1 MSQILD
7 KISFNTRGGE
17 YILRSTETLPVSY
30 SDLVSKRNNGELVPG
45 MWYRITDYRTTTTQ
59 ENTSSAGH
67 PFEILVQAL
76 TENTLSEDAKA
87 YVKKLELLPIDS
99 LELYYNGKYI
109 GTEEN
114 TYKMGSGYFSYN
126 WGPGG
131 NIDLSV
137 ANNYVVDDSGL
148 CIVDKKEVFKFYFR
162 PEQEYIYFHNCD
174 YATSNTYFNNS
185 NLSAWELKYCLDND
199 TDRFAWADPDG
210 YGVIYYLKDE
220 FGNEANFDFKNLQKN
235 GKYLF
240 DVDGEDGSLTGP
252 VNIINGVCAHAE
264 GFGTI
269 ASGVASHAEG
279 AKYESNRSTE
289 SAGLASHAEGAST
302 YAKADGS
309 HTEGILNTAGRFLD
323 EISAAAQ
330 ELGISGTPEEL
341 AAKLLGYGAHAEGMN
356 NEALGSCSHAEG
368 HATKALS
375 NSTHAEGDATIAFG
389 EASHS
394 EGYNTQAKGN
404 QSHAEG
410 SSTIATGNSSHAEG
424 VSTVATGSFS
434 HAEGSHT
441 EATGRDSHAEGAYNK
456 AIGIAS
462 HAEGDNNI
470 APNEAQHVSGK
481 YATIDNTG
489 TAIFQVGIGN
499 DPEDRKDAL
508 RIKTDGDIII
518 QQDNQEIVLQD
529 KLDSLQKQIDGEIN
543 TWFYP
548 SSPYND
554 NTGLDE
560 TNKPPLS
567 EWLNTEDYTI
577 SASRTYTL
585 KEGHTNHLIDHLG
598 DVYVDS
604 SNHTDLPTS
613 MWESGDVSIDE
624 SSIGNEYI
632 PCKVQSTQKL
642 RLKELLPVSIGA
654 VFTVPTPWNITL
666 VYFDSNGKF
675 NGQSKT
681 YSIAQS
687 AVVEDLG
694 AYCSIVIK
702 HPVSNNSMPEGLAL
716 NPTAGQAWRWC
727 DITSSTD
734 HASVVNAITVK
745 YTKDGSSIT
754 KRLHWH
760 KIADSD
766 AVKALQE
773 AAKAQLTAD
782 TAMNSKLSLS
792 GGQMTGPIS
801 FPTAEDGDQVMLK
814 DGDSGID
821 LLTYTLSGM
830 QAGMSL
836 YPRSSS
842 VNLGRISNYWN
853 NGYVN
858 TLYSYQINAEDSLSI
873 TAINNLVLSSENQSL
888 IINASDVTSYTNI
901 YAPAFYETSDIRKKD
916 IKSDI
921 PLSKC
926 YELIDK
932 CQTIIY
938 SLKDQTQEQIGMI
951 AQEIEEFFPEVVTT
965 DRDGFK
971 SLAYDRLVVI
981 CFKVLKDVIK
991 RLEKLENAE

>member
-1 MSQILD
+1 MGVNF
-7 KISFNTRGGE
+7 KFNTGG
-17 YILRSTETLPVSY
+17 
-30 SDLVSKRNNGELVPG
+30 
-45 MWYRITDYRTTTTQ
+45 
-59 ENTSSAGH
+59 
-67 PFEILVQAL
+67 F
-76 TENTLSEDAKA
+76 
-87 YVKKLELLPIDS
+87 
-99 LELYYNGKYI
+99 
-109 GTEEN
+109 
-114 TYKMGSGYFSYN
+114 
-126 WGPGG
+126 
-131 NIDLSV
+131 
-137 ANNYVVDDSGL
+137 
-148 CIVDKKEVFKFYFR
+148 
-162 PEQEYIYFHNCD
+162 
-174 YATSNTYFNNS
+174 
-185 NLSAWELKYCLDND
+185 
-199 TDRFAWADPDG
+199 
-210 YGVIYYLKDE
+210 
-220 FGNEANFDFKNLQKN
+220 
-235 GKYLF
+235 
-240 DVDGEDGSLTGP
+240 
-252 VNIINGVCAHAE
+252 AE
-264 GFGTI
+264 GSSTATGNY
-269 ASGVASHAEG
+269 SHAEG
-279 AKYESNRSTE
+279 AKYENNRNTE
-289 SAGLASHAEGAST
+289 SAGQASHAEGAST

-309 HTEGILNTAGRFLD
+309 HAEGILNIAGRFSN
-323 EISAAAQ
+323 EISTAAQ
-330 ELGISGTPEEL
+330 ELGISGTPQEL

-356 NEALGSCSHAEG
+356 NKALGSCSHSEG
-368 HATKALS
+368 NATKALA
-375 NSTHAEGDATIAFG
+375 NSTHAEGDTTIAFG
-389 EASHS
+389 EASHA

-410 SSTIATGNSSHAEG
+410 SSTVAEGNSSHAEG
-424 VSTVATGSFS
+424 VSTIASGSFS

-441 EATGRDSHAEGAYNK
+441 EAIGRDSHAEGAYNK

-462 HAEGDNNI
+462 HTEGVNNT

-481 YATIDNTG
+481 FATIDNTG

-499 DPEDRKDAL
+499 DAGDRKDAL

-529 KLDSLQKQIDGEIN
+529 KLDSLQKQIDGEISS
-543 TWFYP
+543 WFFEGTPANNNYP
-548 SSPYND
+548 A
-554 NTGLDE
+554 
-560 TNKPPLS
+560 S
-567 EWLNTEDYTI
+567 EWTDN
-577 SASRTYTL
+577 TL
-585 KEGHTNHLIDHLG
+585 KERHLG
-598 DVYVDS
+598 DTYTNMLPSVVNFNDVDADGNPLWIEEGFLYMGSTYYGYLFEEQRYYANGRCRTKSIMELPDVATTFTYPDNIQAVVALYDADKKYVSNYNWDLDS
-604 SNHTDLPTS
+604 PATIPAKSTS
-613 MWESGDVSIDE
+613 YKYF
-624 SSIGNEYI
+624 SIGFANYNY
-632 PCKVQSTQKL
+632 SAGLT
-642 RLKELLPVSIGA
+642 RADLKGISC
-654 VFTVPTPWNITL
+654 
-666 VYFDSNGKF
+666 D
-675 NGQSKT
+675 KT
-681 YSIAQS
+681 FI
-687 AVVEDLG
+687 
-694 AYCSIVIK
+694 C
-702 HPVSNNSMPEGLAL
+702 PEAGLS
-716 NPTAGQAWRWC
+716 WRWC
-727 DITSSTD
+727 NFDDMDDSTW
-734 HASVVNAITVK
+734 
-745 YTKDGSSIT
+745 
-754 KRLHWH
+754 HWH

-873 TAINNLVLSSENQSL
+873 TAINNLVLSSENESL
-888 IINASDVTSYTNI
+888 IINANDVTSYTNI

-951 AQEIEEFFPEVVTT
+951 AQEIEEFFPEVVAT
-965 DRDGFK
+965 DKDGFK

>member
-1 MSQILD
+1 MSQ
-7 KISFNTRGGE
+7 FNEYDLKHSSLFLHKLNNLKGG
-17 YILRSTETLPVSY
+17 
-30 SDLVSKRNNGELVPG
+30 
-45 MWYRITDYRTTTTQ
+45 
-59 ENTSSAGH
+59 
-67 PFEILVQAL
+67 
-76 TENTLSEDAKA
+76 
-87 YVKKLELLPIDS
+87 
-99 LELYYNGKYI
+99 
-109 GTEEN
+109 
-114 TYKMGSGYFSYN
+114 
-126 WGPGG
+126 
-131 NIDLSV
+131 
-137 ANNYVVDDSGL
+137 
-148 CIVDKKEVFKFYFR
+148 
-162 PEQEYIYFHNCD
+162 
-174 YATSNTYFNNS
+174 
-185 NLSAWELKYCLDND
+185 
-199 TDRFAWADPDG
+199 
-210 YGVIYYLKDE
+210 
-220 FGNEANFDFKNLQKN
+220 
-235 GKYLF
+235 
-240 DVDGEDGSLTGP
+240 
-252 VNIINGVCAHAE
+252 
-264 GFGTI
+264 
-269 ASGVASHAEG
+269 
-279 AKYESNRSTE
+279 
-289 SAGLASHAEGAST
+289 
-302 YAKADGS
+302 
-309 HTEGILNTAGRFLD
+309 
-323 EISAAAQ
+323 
-330 ELGISGTPEEL
+330 
-341 AAKLLGYGAHAEGMN
+341 
-356 NEALGSCSHAEG
+356 
-368 HATKALS
+368 
-375 NSTHAEGDATIAFG
+375 
-389 EASHS
+389 
-394 EGYNTQAKGN
+394 
-404 QSHAEG
+404 
-410 SSTIATGNSSHAEG
+410 
-424 VSTVATGSFS
+424 
-434 HAEGSHT
+434 
-441 EATGRDSHAEGAYNK
+441 
-456 AIGIAS
+456 
-462 HAEGDNNI
+462 
-470 APNEAQHVSGK
+470 
-481 YATIDNTG
+481 
-489 TAIFQVGIGN
+489 
-499 DPEDRKDAL
+499 
-508 RIKTDGDIII
+508 
-518 QQDNQEIVLQD
+518 DNQEIVLQD
-529 KLDSLQKQIDGEIN
+529 KLDSLQKQIDGEIS

-548 SSPYND
+548 SSPHND

-702 HPVSNNSMPEGLAL
+702 HPASNNSMPEGLAL

-734 HASVVNAITVK
+734 HESVVSAITVQ

-773 AAKAQLTAD
+773 AAKAQQLANDALT
-782 TAMNSKLSLS
+782 SKLSLS

-814 DGDSGID
+814 DGDND
-821 LLTYTLSGM
+821 VNLLTYTMQGLSV
-830 QAGMSL
+830 ASNL
-836 YPRSSS
+836 YPETSNY
-842 VNLGRISNYWN
+842 NLGNQNLPWRTAYVSNLLSVSRINSNYN
-853 NGYVN
+853 QTLEINGYDVSIATEN
-858 TLYSYQINAEDSLSI
+858 NPVLISGGLDIWGASYCDS
-873 TAINNLVLSSENQSL
+873 
-888 IINASDVTSYTNI
+888 NI
-901 YAPAFYETSDIRKKD
+901 YASAFFETSDIRKKD

-938 SLKDQTQEQIGMI
+938 SLKDQTQEQVGMI
-951 AQEIEEFFPEVVTT
+951 AQEIEEFFPEVVAT
-965 DRDGFK
+965 DKDGFK

-991 RLEKLENAE
+991 RLEILENGTE